1 VGEVDPVISW
11 RYHVVSIVA
20 VVLALGLGLL
30 AGTSVV
36 GDRFIQQLQANYHRA
51 QRQRDAALATVAIYE
66 RFATALEP
74 TLRDGALTGHEA
86 VVVTVAGVDRN
97 ARKTADQLTAAGA
110 DVVATLTLT
119 RRLVEAEA
127 QADLAVIQDVLGTTE
142 SDPEVLRAQIADDL
156 ALRLAAGPGVDPGDD
171 LLGRLLSQGLITS
184 DRDLDPTTLQ
194 GVGGGGELIVLEA
207 GGVPPPDL
215 PGPTTLLV
223 PMAQRL
229 MRLGAAVAAV
239 GPTDDRYGLVAA
251 VRDAPGIPD
260 CSVVTV
266 DDVDLT
272 MGGIA
277 LAMGV
282 RRYFDDPDPSMR
294 PGGDYGVSGDSILP
308 GATDPPDS
316 CRAA

>member
-1 VGEVDPVISW
+1 VISW

-36 GDRFIQQLQANYHRA
+36 GDRFIRQLEANYHRA
-51 QRQRDAALATVAIYE
+51 QRQRDAALATVAIYD

-74 TLRDGALTGHEA
+74 TLRDGVLTGHEA
-86 VVVTVAGVDRN
+86 VVVTVEGVDRN
-97 ARKTADQLTAAGA
+97 ARRAADQLTAAGA

-119 RRLVEAEA
+119 RGLVEAETEA
-127 QADLAVIQDVLGTTE
+127 EASVIQDVLGTTE
-142 SDPEVLRAQIADDL
+142 SDPEVLRERIADEL
-156 ALRLAAGPGVDPGDD
+156 AVRLAAGPGVDPGDD
-171 LLGRLLSQGLITS
+171 ILGRLLSEGLITS

-194 GVGGGGELIVLEA
+194 GVGGGGELIMLEA
-207 GGVPPPDL
+207 GGDPPPDL

-223 PMAQRL
+223 PMTQRL
-229 MRLGAAVAAV
+229 MRLGAAVAVV
-239 GPTDDRYGLVAA
+239 GPTDDGYGLVAA
-251 VRDAPGIPD
+251 VRDTPEIPD

-282 RRYFDDPDPSMR
+282 RRYFDDPNPTMR

-308 GATDPPDS
+308 GAADPPDS
-316 CRAA
+316 CRTT

>member
-51 QRQRDAALATVAIYE
+51 QRQRDAALTTVAIYE

-74 TLRDGALTGHEA
+74 TLRDGVLTGHDA
-86 VVVTVAGVDRN
+86 VVVTVEGVDRN
-97 ARKTADQLTAAGA
+97 ARKTADELTAAGA
-110 DVVATLTLT
+110 EVVATLTLT
-119 RRLVEAEA
+119 RGLVAADTEADA
-127 QADLAVIQDVLGTTE
+127 PVLQDVLGTTE
-142 SDPEVLRAQIADDL
+142 TDPEVLREQIADEL
-156 ALRLAAGPGVDPGDD
+156 AVRLAAGPGVDPGDD
-171 LLGRLLSQGLITS
+171 VLGRLLSEGLITS
-184 DRDLDPTTLQ
+184 DRDLDPTTLE
-194 GVGGGGELIVLEA
+194 GVGGGGELIVIEA

-215 PGPTTLLV
+215 PGPTALLV
-223 PMAQRL
+223 PMTQRL
-229 MRLGAAVAAV
+229 MRLGVAVAVVA
-239 GPTDDRYGLVAA
+239 PTDDGYGLVPA

-282 RRYFDDPDPSMR
+282 RRFFDDPDPAVR
-294 PGGDYGVSGDSILP
+294 PGGDYGVTGDSILP
-308 GATDPPDS
+308 GAADPPDS
-316 CRAA
+316 CRVT